1 MSDDTSEQGGKKVAA
16 PHRNP
21 MSRDEDSTRTRNV
34 ISPSQFPLNDPL
46 TKKRFEV
53 LEKEIKAQ
61 NDMIHQTE
69 DELSFKMTCIQSLL
83 ESVCKFLALR
93 TQKKMDKSVVLN
105 DGSNA
110 FGMLDEMM
118 QRCTL
123 KHCDDYFKTSPM
135 CDDCYGDNW

>member
-69 DELSFKMTCIQSLL
+69 EELSFKMTYIQSLL
-83 ESVCKFLALR
+83 ESVCKDIINIGNQNTEFDIGEY
-93 TQKKMDKSVVLN
+93 QVVLEG
-105 DGSNA
+105 DS
-110 FGMLDEMM
+110 MLEEIFEP
-118 QRCTL
+118 RASEV
-123 KHCDDYFKTSPM
+123 SPIEKN
-135 CDDCYGDNW
+135 GGTIGLESPIL